1 MALEPKSVWLCVQQP
16 FNTVNMSNLIDRQVG
31 AVEGSPFMLGF
42 ISPDFSS
49 LFTDI

>member
-1 MALEPKSVWLCVQQP
+1 MALPPYCVWLCVQQP
-16 FNTVNMSNLIDRQVG
+16 FNTVNTSNLIVVQVR

-49 LFTDI
+49 LFTDT